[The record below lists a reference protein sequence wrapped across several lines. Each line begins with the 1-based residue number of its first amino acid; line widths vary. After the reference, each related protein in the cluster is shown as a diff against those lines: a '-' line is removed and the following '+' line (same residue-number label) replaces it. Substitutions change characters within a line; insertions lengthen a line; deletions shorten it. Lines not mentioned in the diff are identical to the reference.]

1 MMRGLMVVNAFLRI
15 TKFDDIYHTLL
26 SSAHECG
33 MDLQVMTNSELS
45 PIVGSPAFHH
55 TDYDFVLF
63 WDKDIKLAMQLEA
76 LGLRL
81 FNSADSIFKCDDK
94 SLTYLTLKR
103 IGIPMPE
110 TIIAPM
116 TFPNI
121 GYTDLSFVQEIGDTL
136 GFPIVLKECFGSFG
150 QQVYLYHDL
159 PALQDKV
166 KSLGGTPLL
175 FQKLV
180 EESYGRDARLNV
192 VGSKVVASMLR
203 KSSDG
208 DFRSNLTRGG
218 TMAPYTPTE
227 QEAELAVKSAQ
238 ALGLDFAGVDMLF
251 GKDGPIVCEINSNA
265 HFKTTLEC
273 TGINIATEIM
283 RHIAQTLE

>member
-1 MMRGLMVVNAFLRI
+1 MRGLMVVNAFLRT

-26 SSAHECG
+26 SAAHECG

-45 PIVGSPAFHH
+45 PIVGSSAFRH

-81 FNSADSIFKCDDK
+81 FNSADSIFRCDDK
-94 SLTYLTLKR
+94 SLTYLALKH

-121 GYTDLSFVQEIGDTL
+121 GYTDLSFVRKIADTL

-159 PALQDKV
+159 PSLQDKV

-192 VGSKVVASMLR
+192 VGDKVVASMLR

-227 QEAELAVKSAQ
+227 QEADLAVKSAQ
-238 ALGLDFAGVDMLF
+238 TLGLDFAGVDMLF

-273 TGINIATEIM
+273 TGINIAAEIM